1 VEAEEEIKRASV
13 ICLVYAV
20 DDIRSF
26 HRLGTYW
33 LPFIRSINAQ
43 FHATAPCPVIL
54 VGNKIDTRGLDVT
67 NEELEEEILPLMSDF
82 KEIETCVECS
92 AKSLINVPEVFYFA
106 QKAVLH
112 PTAPLYD
119 SKEHFLKPAC
129 VFALERIFHLCD
141 TNKDGFLSDE
151 EINRFQMKCFKIP
164 LQKEELE
171 GIKEVIKEN
180 DPTAVMDKGI
190 TKSGKAHEVECIY

>member
-1 VEAEEEIKRASV
+1 M
-13 ICLVYAV
+13 
-20 DDIRSF
+20 DDVRSF

-33 LPFIRSINAQ
+33 LPFIRSINSKSSA
-43 FHATAPCPVIL
+43 ANPPPVIL

-119 SKEHFLKPAC
+119 AKEHTLKPSC
-129 VFALERIFHLCD
+129 IMALERIFHLCD
-141 TNKDGFLSDE
+141 TNKDGYLSDE
-151 EINRFQMKCFKIP
+151 EINKFQMQCFKIP

-171 GIKEVIKEN
+171 GIKEVIKDN
-180 DPTAVMDKGI
+180 DPMAVQEKGI
-190 TKSGKAHEVECIY
+190 SKSGKLLHESKMHDFV